1 MFHLKLISIAAETLH
16 QAIPELT
23 ITHITSLLEKPNHT
37 HHGDLAFP
45 CFELA
50 KQKRK
55 APAHI
60 ALELTDT
67 LKSPWL
73 DKTEAVGPYINFFF
87 KKDIF
92 QQKVVQTILEL
103 KDQYGK
109 LDIGNGENIVL
120 DLSSPNIAKPFSMGH
135 LRSTVIGNSIANILE
150 KCGYQTVRIN
160 YLGDWG
166 TQFGKLI
173 AAYLK
178 WGEEVKVKSN
188 PIPELLKLYVKF
200 HEEASNNTTLN
211 DEGRYWFKQ
220 LEDGNEQALSLWRW
234 FREESLKEFNK
245 IYQLLGVTFDS
256 YNGEA
261 FFNDKME
268 AVVRLLEQK
277 GLLVESEGAEV
288 VELEESTPLPPCLIK
303 KSDGA
308 TLYATR
314 DLAAALYRKQVYNFS
329 KALYIVGQEQSVHFQ
344 QVKAVL
350 KKADFAWAEEM
361 HHVPFGLLLKEG
373 KKMSTRKGKVV
384 LLEEV
389 ITEAIQLALDNI
401 ESKNPNLPNKGEVAK
416 LVGVGAIIFHDLK
429 NYRLNSVEFSLEDM
443 LKFEGE
449 TGPYVQ
455 YTYARANS
463 ILKKGNWTPVAVNS
477 GLKDSYSWELT
488 KLLHE
493 FPAMIEKANTNF
505 DPSVLAKHIV
515 DICQSF
521 NSWYGHVKFLTED
534 DEKTTRLAL
543 VAATVI
549 TIKESL
555 RLLGI
560 QAPQEM

>member
-1 MFHLKLISIAAETLH
+1 MKLINIAAEALH
-16 QAIPELT
+16 EAIPELSLAQV
-23 ITHITSLLEKPNHT
+23 ISLLEKPKHDQ
-37 HHGDLAFP
+37 HGDLAFP
-45 CFELA
+45 CFGLA

-55 APAHI
+55 APQLI
-60 ALELTDT
+60 ANELAET
-67 LKSPWL
+67 LKSPL
-73 DKTEAVGPYINFFF
+73 IEKTEAVGPYVNFFF
-87 KKDIF
+87 KKDTI
-92 QQKVVQTILEL
+92 QQIVVQRILQE
-103 KDQYGK
+103 QNEYGS
-109 LDIGNGENIVL
+109 LEIGKGEKVVL

-178 WGEEVKVKSN
+178 WGEEEKVRSN

-200 HEEASNNTTLN
+200 HDEASDDQTLN
-211 DEGRYWFKQ
+211 EEGRYWFKK
-220 LEDGNEQALSLWRW
+220 LEDANEHALSLWKW
-234 FREESLKEFNK
+234 FREESLKEFDK
-245 IYQLLGVTFDS
+245 IYKLLDVQFDS
-256 YNGEA
+256 TNGEA
-261 FFNDKME
+261 FYNDKMK
-268 AVVRLLEQK
+268 AVVSLLEEK
-277 GLLVESEGAEV
+277 GLLVESDGATV
-288 VELEESTPLPPCLIK
+288 VKIEETPSLPPCLIK

-314 DLAAALYRKQVYNFS
+314 DLAAALYRKQVYDFS
-329 KALYIVGQEQSVHFQ
+329 KALYIVGQEQSIHFQ

-350 KKADFAWAEEM
+350 KKAGFTWAEEM
-361 HHVPFGLLLKEG
+361 HHVPFGLLLKDG

-389 ITEAIQLALDNI
+389 ITEAIQLAEENI
-401 ESKNPNLPNKGEVAK
+401 QSKNPDLPDKGEVARQ
-416 LVGVGAIIFHDLK
+416 VGVGAIIFHDLK
-429 NYRLNSVEFSLEDM
+429 NHRVNSVEFSLEDM

-463 ILKKGNWTPVAVNS
+463 ILKKGKWTA
-477 GLKDSYSWELT
+477 GEIKKGIKDSYSWELT

-493 FPAMIEKANTNF
+493 FPVMIEKACAEF

-515 DICQSF
+515 DTCQSF
-521 NSWYGHVKFLTED
+521 NSWYGQVKFLTED
-534 DEKTTRLAL
+534 DEKTARLSL
-543 VAATVI
+543 VAATAF

-560 QAPQEM
+560 QAPEEM

>member
-1 MFHLKLISIAAETLH
+1 MKLFNIAAETVH
-16 QAIPELT
+16 QALPE
-23 ITHITSLLEKPNHT
+23 ITMAQIISLLEKPKHAQ
-37 HHGDLAFP
+37 HGDLAFP

-55 APAHI
+55 APPILAS
-60 ALELTDT
+60 ELSAT

-73 DKTEAVGPYINFFF
+73 EKTEAVGPYVNFFF
-87 KKDIF
+87 RKDLV
-92 QQKVVQTILEL
+92 QQNIIQQILEE
-103 KDQYGK
+103 KDRYGS
-109 LDIGNGENIVL
+109 LDIGSKETVVL

-150 KCGYQTVRIN
+150 KCGYKTVRIN

-178 WGEEVKVKSN
+178 WGEEEKVRNN

-200 HEEASNNTTLN
+200 HEEAASNPALN
-211 DEGRYWFKQ
+211 DEGRQWFKR
-220 LEDGNEQALSLWRW
+220 LEDGNEQAITLWEW
-234 FREESLKEFNK
+234 FREESLKEFDK

-256 YNGEA
+256 YKGEA
-261 FFNDKME
+261 FYNDKMDS
-268 AVVRLLEQK
+268 VVSLLEQK
-277 GLLVESEGAEV
+277 GLLVESEGAKV
-288 VELEESTPLPPCLIK
+288 VKVDGNSTLPPCLIK

-314 DLAAALYRKQVYNFS
+314 DLAAALYRKQVYQFS
-329 KALYIVGQEQSVHFQ
+329 KALYIVGQEQSIHFQ
-344 QVKAVL
+344 QLKAVL
-350 KKADFAWAEEM
+350 KKAGFEWAEEM
-361 HHVPFGLLLKEG
+361 HHVSFGLLLKDG

-389 ITEAIQLALDNI
+389 IKEAIKLAERNI
-401 ESKNPNLPNKGEVAK
+401 QTKNPNLPNKEEIARQ
-416 LVGVGAIIFHDLK
+416 VGVGAIIFHDLK
-429 NYRLNSVEFSLEDM
+429 NYRVNSVEFSLEDM

-449 TGPYVQ
+449 TGPYIQ
-455 YTYARANS
+455 YTYARASS
-463 ILKKGNWTPVAVNS
+463 ILKKGNWTQGEIND
-477 GLKDSYSWELT
+477 GLNDSYSWELT

-493 FPAMIEKANTNF
+493 FPSIIEKANADF
-505 DPSVLAKHIV
+505 DPSLLAKHTV
-515 DICQSF
+515 DVCQSF
-521 NSWYGHVKFLTED
+521 NSWYGQVKFLKED
-534 DEKTTRLAL
+534 DEKNARLAL
-543 VAATVI
+543 VAATTI

>member
-1 MFHLKLISIAAETLH
+1 MKLLNIAAETLH
-16 QAIPELT
+16 QAIPELNLT
-23 ITHITSLLEKPNHT
+23 NITNLLEKPKHA

-55 APAHI
+55 APTLI
-60 ALELTDT
+60 ASELSSI
-67 LKSPWL
+67 LKSPL
-73 DKTEAVGPYINFFF
+73 VEKTEAVGPYVNFFF
-87 KKDIF
+87 KKDKI
-92 QQKVVQTILEL
+92 QLKIVQKIVEE
-103 KDQYGK
+103 KDQYGSI
-109 LDIGNGENIVL
+109 DIGKGENVVL

-150 KCGYQTVRIN
+150 KCGYNTVRIN

-178 WGEEVKVKSN
+178 WGQEERVRNN

-200 HEEASNNTTLN
+200 HEEAANDPSLN
-211 DEGRYWFKQ
+211 DEGRQWFKQ
-220 LEDGNEQALSLWRW
+220 LEDGNEQAISLWKW
-234 FREESLKEFNK
+234 FREESLKEFEK

-256 YNGEA
+256 NNGEA
-261 FFNDKME
+261 FYNDKME
-268 AVVRLLEQK
+268 AVVDLLEQK
-277 GLLVESEGAEV
+277 RLLVQSDGAEV
-288 VELEESTPLPPCLIK
+288 VELEENSSLPPCLIK

-314 DLAAALYRKQVYNFS
+314 DLAAALYRKQEYKFS
-329 KALYIVGQEQSVHFQ
+329 KALYIVGQEQTIHFQ

-350 KKADFAWAEEM
+350 KKAGFAWAEEM
-361 HHVPFGLLLKEG
+361 HHVPFGLLLKDG

-389 ITEAIQLALDNI
+389 IKEAIQLAEKNI
-401 ESKNPNLPNKGEVAK
+401 QSKNPNLSDQEEIARQ
-416 LVGVGAIIFHDLK
+416 VGVGAIIFHDLK
-429 NYRLNSVEFSLEDM
+429 NYRMNSVEFSLEGM

-463 ILKKGNWTPVAVNS
+463 ILKKGNWTPEIIED

-488 KLLHE
+488 KLLQE
-493 FPAMIEKANTNF
+493 FPAMIEKAHEDF
-505 DPSVLAKHIV
+505 DPSILAKHIV
-515 DICQSF
+515 DVCQSF
-521 NSWYGHVKFLTED
+521 NSWYGQVKFLTED
-534 DEKTTRLAL
+534 DEKAARLAL
-543 VAATVI
+543 VAATTI